1 MSRFTHLAL
10 ALVVVLSAAPAQAG
24 DIFKGRKL
32 YTQHCARCHG
42 NDGVPQVPGTPNLAR
57 GEGLM
62 ATEQTLVM
70 SLRYGKGLMP
80 GFETVLRGRELLD
93 VLAYSRTLRR

>member
-1 MSRFTHLAL
+1 MRRWTPLAL
-10 ALVVVLSAAPAQAG
+10 ALIAAHWAAPAHAG
-24 DIFKGRKL
+24 DVFKGRKL

-42 NDGVPQVPGTPNLAR
+42 HDGVPSVPGTPNLAR

-62 ATEQTLVM
+62 APEPALVL
-70 SLRYGKGLMP
+70 SLRYGRGLMP

-93 VLAYSRTLRR
+93 VLAYTRTLRR